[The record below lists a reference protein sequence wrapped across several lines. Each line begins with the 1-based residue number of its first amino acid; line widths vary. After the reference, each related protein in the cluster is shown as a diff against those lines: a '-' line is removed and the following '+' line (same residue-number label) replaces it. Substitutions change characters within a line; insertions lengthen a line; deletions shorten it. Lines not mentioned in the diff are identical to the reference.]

1 MTGGE
6 VLYFELNALGQLAE
20 TERKDMAGD
29 VACLDIG
36 PIPEGRQ
43 RARFLVVGSYD
54 STVCSDFLA
63 ASAPVWAPCSDM
75 FAWHRCQGPSK
86 CECSSHELYQSV
98 LQPAG
103 HCL

>member
-36 PIPEGRQ
+36 PVPEGRQ

-54 STVCSDFLA
+54 STVSPNFMA
-63 ASAPVWAPCSDM
+63 ASAHVWAS
-75 FAWHRCQGPSK
+75 
-86 CECSSHELYQSV
+86 CSSVFARHLCTGPIN
-98 LQPAG
+98 LQPLSVAVMQY
-103 HCL
+103 CKMF

>member
-1 MTGGE
+1 MNDSDQCLILIDPSRYFAGGVQVVIAMTGGE

-54 STVCSDFLA
+54 STVCAVAPSLSLA
-63 ASAPVWAPCSDM
+63 LS
-75 FAWHRCQGPSK
+75 
-86 CECSSHELYQSV
+86 L
-98 LQPAG
+98 L
-103 HCL
+103 